1 MSFLSKFQ
9 WHFLFFFSG
18 MEKPILKLIR
28 NFKRPSRA
36 KAILKNSHFPSF
48 LMYKAIVVI
57 QCGTG
62 TPVRMATDKK
72 TTNNKRQC
80 ECRNNLVPCWQN
92 HKTVQPRPE
101 TAWKRLNK
109 LEESYNPAIPLL
121 GIFPK
126 KIKTLI
132 GKDVIPMSTK
142 VLFTRAKIRKQPK
155 CQSIED

>member
-1 MSFLSKFQ
+1 MFPKKYYR
-9 WHFLFFFSG
+9 WPADTW
-18 MEKPILKLIR
+18 KDA
-28 NFKRPSRA
+28 NFVITREMQI
-36 KAILKNSHFPSF
+36 KATTRYHL
-48 LMYKAIVVI
+48 
-57 QCGTG
+57 

-80 ECRNNLVPCWQN
+80 ECRNNLVPCWQD
-92 HKTVQPRPE
+92 HKTVRPRPE
-101 TAWKRLNK
+101 TAWKSLNK

-155 CQSIED
+155 CRSIEDWKESVVGDIFYPYSLPLGLGAQW